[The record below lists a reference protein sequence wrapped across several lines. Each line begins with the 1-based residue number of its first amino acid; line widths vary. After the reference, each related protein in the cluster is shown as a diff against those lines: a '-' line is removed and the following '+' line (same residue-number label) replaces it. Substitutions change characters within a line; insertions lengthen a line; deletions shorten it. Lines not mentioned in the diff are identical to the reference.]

1 MIIMIR
7 IGFER
12 LLKYSIKNVGN
23 TIDNY
28 SGSKMS
34 PVTLNPTGP
43 SKNPCRSL
51 MTDIYAGVYTSL
63 RI

>member
-34 PVTLNPTGP
+34 PVTLNPTDP
-43 SKNPCRSL
+43 QRTLVDPL
-51 MTDIYAGVYTSL
+51 
-63 RI
+63 